1 MAEIGYAGLGSAKT
15 DSPSL
20 VKNTFYGLWKRL
32 TICKSISLMSYMWL
46 IGAKKKGVLVRRK
59 VIEVFQKIPIEKCD
73 FTFTNMK
80 NT

>member
-1 MAEIGYAGLGSAKT
+1 MILYDIILLGLAEIGYAGLGSAKT

-46 IGAKKKGVLVRRK
+46 IRSLANPHVLHLLR
-59 VIEVFQKIPIEKCD
+59 VIAVAL
-73 FTFTNMK
+73 
-80 NT
+80 

>member
-1 MAEIGYAGLGSAKT
+1 MILYDIILLGLAEIGYAGLGSAKT

-46 IGAKKKGVLVRRK
+46 SCL
-59 VIEVFQKIPIEKCD
+59 
-73 FTFTNMK
+73 
-80 NT
+80 